1 MSVVL
6 QQPECGFLHLLFPAN
21 DAGAWTRCK
30 GIAFWRIEAE
40 P

>member
-6 QQPECGFLHLLFPAN
+6 QQPECDFLHLLFPAN
-21 DAGAWTRCK
+21 GAGARTRCRD
-30 GIAFWRIEAE
+30 IAFWRIEAE